1 MAAKSGYER
10 LAQVDE
16 FDESIPPSM
25 SNSRVTLSKSV
36 AILSHPTHVHRL
48 PTSSAPLDN
57 STTIGPRTRRRSNSG
72 IDIKAINTRLERYAQ
87 PDLWI
92 LIVDG

>member
-36 AILSHPTHVHRL
+36 AILSHPTHVHHL
-48 PTSSAPLDN
+48 HTSSVALDN
-57 STTIGPRTRRRSNSG
+57 STIIGTRTRRRSNSG
-72 IDIKAINTRLERYAQ
+72 IDIKAINTRLERYTQ
-87 PDLWI
+87 PDL
-92 LIVDG
+92 

>member
-25 SNSRVTLSKSV
+25 SNSRATLSKSV
-36 AILSHPTHVHRL
+36 AILSQPTHVHRL
-48 PTSSAPLDN
+48 PTSSTPLDN
-57 STTIGPRTRRRSNSG
+57 STIIGTRTRRRSNSG

-87 PDLWI
+87 PRFEI
-92 LIVDG
+92 LIIDG